1 MVLVDSV
8 VRLIPGVLGD
18 KNSLN
23 FESFEGNLLEHPHY
37 TRPAIFQRMKVPE
50 VLLSGNHQRIEA
62 WRKKE
67 ALKRTKQR
75 RPDLLKNKRGEVNTY
90 G

>member
-1 MVLVDSV
+1 MFLVDSV

-23 FESFEGNLLEHPHY
+23 FESFEGNLLEYPQY
-37 TRPAIFQRMKVPE
+37 SRPAKFRNWPVPE
-50 VLLSGNHQRIEA
+50 VLVSGAHGKISA
-62 WRKKE
+62 WRKLE

-75 RPDLLKNKRGEVNTY
+75 RPDLLKK
-90 G
+90 